1 MKKHLNIFTL
11 LVAALVT
18 GLSLAACSEDELD
31 TNQYGSG
38 VKLNAYGPNPV
49 MRGGQLRFVGS
60 NLDQIAM
67 VRIPGVEPITSIE
80 VVKSGVPSEI
90 RITVPKDGP
99 EVGYVTLV
107 SRTDGEL
114 RTYSELTYTEPI
126 EFTTFSPASVMPGDV
141 LTIEGDYLNLV
152 HMVEFT
158 SGIQVSEQ
166 EFISH
171 NRYKI
176 EVKVP
181 EDARTGK
188 IRLLDVDLNN
198 LEDPT
203 ADVSYNIIES
213 ENALIVGTPAIA
225 KFSSPRGEAQ
235 AQGTVTVKQGETVTV
250 TGSYFNLISS
260 VKFGDE
266 DNVVTL
272 EDFTVSEDGKTLSFT
287 LPAEAPDGSL
297 NLVCRSEVEV
307 PVGTIVTVA
316 PSECVAAPSPV
327 KAGQTLTI
335 SGRDMDVVV
344 AVEMPN
350 VADAISIQVSESQV
364 VVSPVPD
371 KAQEGNLTLRMANGK
386 GVEVP
391 FTLVK
396 PAVTGYDNANVSAGG
411 ALTIYGT
418 DLDLV
423 KSVTFGE
430 GSDVVEVTPAA
441 DGKSISLSVPM
452 NAKTG
457 EPTLN
462 LANATSING
471 PALTISEAV
480 FCYATEMPGE
490 DIELKA
496 GGTMTLTVANGE
508 KLSGVEI
515 DGTECHWILAGDNKD
530 QLIIGIPETAGPGS
544 KVRLISSNGEI
555 TYTMDFTPNTEVNTV
570 IWTGNVD
577 LAGWSFN
584 WQFGDNTHSTGEDPL
599 AFVKMGLEV
608 GDVIHLYMTPYND
621 WWQVQFFDGHWNAQT
636 TAIGDI
642 FGNGNN
648 VNSGIAS
655 LENGCLD
662 IPVSEEIHYQLTTFT
677 DWGYCWIL
685 QGEGVVITKISVT
698 HYNNLEQDVAPFSL
712 WENQSGNI
720 TYPFTLSWSDP
731 LGKVRIMRSGLAD
744 MKLVAGKSKMIFYKT
759 PESTGMIQLNDA
771 NWKNPITDADLTD
784 WSGGT
789 EVLETVFTEDM
800 MKCVRG
806 ETTDGWSETAF
817 IIQGDGIVIKK
828 IAILP

>member
-371 KAQEGNLTLRMANGK
+371 KAQEGNLILRMANGK

>member
-636 TAIGDI
+636 AIGDI

>member
-371 KAQEGNLTLRMANGK
+371 KAQEGNLILRMANGK

-636 TAIGDI
+636 AIGDI

>member
-11 LVAALVT
+11 LVTALVT

-235 AQGTVTVKQGETVTV
+235 AQGTVTVKQGETMTV

-266 DNVVTL
+266 DNIVTL

-636 TAIGDI
+636 AIGDI

-759 PESTGMIQLNDA
+759 PESTGQIQLNDA
-771 NWKNPITDADLTD
+771 NWKNPITDADLSD

-806 ETTDGWSETAF
+806 ETADGWSETAF